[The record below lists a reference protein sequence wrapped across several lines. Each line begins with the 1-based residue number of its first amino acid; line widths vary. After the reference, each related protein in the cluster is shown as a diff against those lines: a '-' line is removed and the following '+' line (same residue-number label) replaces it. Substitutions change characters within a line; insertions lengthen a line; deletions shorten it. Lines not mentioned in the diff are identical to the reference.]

1 MRADPIYPLSWRRS
15 GAIEVATD
23 LSRTFKID
31 RTTGNIRL
39 LLSDQL
45 EEYPLGIYNS
55 IEEAKRKAAEK
66 DWNCRRT
73 TGSGN
78 YLLSSSF
85 TLINYKTHNI
95 L

>member
-1 MRADPIYPLSWRRS
+1 MRADPIDPLSWRRS

-31 RTTGNIRL
+31 GTSGNIRL

-45 EEYPLGIYNS
+45 EEYLLGIYSS

-66 DWNCRRT
+66 RLE
-73 TGSGN
+73 
-78 YLLSSSF
+78 LLA
-85 TLINYKTHNI
+85 HDR
-95 L
+95 